1 MHLLVLTPQ
10 FPYPPHQ
17 GTTLRN
23 FNLIKGLA
31 GRHTLDLFSLLAP
44 GDDPDSGPVKAMV
57 RHLVTAPQP
66 TRTMSRRFQDLL
78 STALPD
84 MALRLWSE
92 EAFAR
97 LRLHCEA
104 SPPQIMQVEGIEMF
118 PYVLALAEAGYELP
132 RIVYDAHNAE
142 TLLQQR
148 AFLADIRRPKRWI
161 GASYSA
167 VQTAKLRRY
176 ERRLLSIVD
185 GIAAVSEADA
195 ANLHQLAPAANIK
208 VVTNGVDLATYDP
221 TVDYPNPFR
230 RSGANLVFTG
240 KMDFRPNIDG
250 VLWFAEQ
257 VLPRLQDTDLD
268 PHFWIVGKNP
278 HARLE
283 MLRHRPDITLTGS
296 VPDIRPYIAHADV
309 YVVPLLAG
317 GGTRLK
323 ILEAMAMAR
332 PIVSTR
338 LGADGF
344 PVVDGEQLALADTA
358 AEFSDRCAE
367 LLHNPIEAKALG
379 GRGRVFV
386 EANYRWDAIVPHLE
400 ALYAQS

>member
-1 MHLLVLTPQ
+1 MQLLVLTPQ

-23 FNLIKGLA
+23 FNLIRGLA
-31 GRHTLDLFSLLAP
+31 ERHTLDLFSLLAP
-44 GDDPDSGPVKAMV
+44 GDDPDSGSVREMV
-57 RHLVTAPQP
+57 RHLVTASQP
-66 TRTMSRRFQDLL
+66 TRTMSRRFQDLVT
-78 STALPD
+78 TALPD

-97 LRLHCEA
+97 LRLHYET
-104 SPPQIMQVEGIEMF
+104 SPPQIIQVEGIEMF
-118 PYVLALAEAGYELP
+118 PYVLALAGAGYELP

-142 TLLQQR
+142 TLLQRR
-148 AFLADIRRPKRWI
+148 AFLADVRRPNRWI

-167 VQTAKLRRY
+167 VQTAKLDRY
-176 ERRLLSIVD
+176 ERRILGVAD
-185 GIAAVSEADA
+185 AIAAVSEADA
-195 ANLHQLAPAANIK
+195 AHLRQLAPAANIK
-208 VVTNGVDLATYDP
+208 VVTNGVDLAAYDP
-221 TVDYPNPFR
+221 AIDYPDPYR
-230 RSGANLVFTG
+230 RSRANLVFTG
-240 KMDFRPNIDG
+240 KMDFRPNVDG

-257 VLPRLQDTDLD
+257 VLPRLQETDLD

-278 HARLE
+278 HARLDA
-283 MLRHRPDITLTGS
+283 LRDRPGVTITGS
-296 VPDIRPYIAHADV
+296 VPEIQPYIAHAGV

-358 AEFSDRCAE
+358 EEFSRRCAE
-367 LLHNPIEAKALG
+367 LLRDPAGAREMAE
-379 GRGRVFV
+379 RGRKFV
-386 EANYRWDAIVPHLE
+386 EANYSWEAIVPRME
-400 ALYAQS
+400 ALYSG